1 MILWI
6 RKNQVNVSEEG
17 VTTVHLTAGTYYFS
31 YESATPFCRVF
42 TINNR
47 ISEILNDVEA
57 SKKLASIIS
66 LEKIPQHLTEMTV
79 REMNEQYPE
88 MISDDDLEKIR
99 LSLEGTDANF

>member
-1 MILWI
+1 M
-6 RKNQVNVSEEG
+6 
-17 VTTVHLTAGTYYFS
+17 
-31 YESATPFCRVF
+31 
-42 TINNR
+42 
-47 ISEILNDVEA
+47 NDVEA